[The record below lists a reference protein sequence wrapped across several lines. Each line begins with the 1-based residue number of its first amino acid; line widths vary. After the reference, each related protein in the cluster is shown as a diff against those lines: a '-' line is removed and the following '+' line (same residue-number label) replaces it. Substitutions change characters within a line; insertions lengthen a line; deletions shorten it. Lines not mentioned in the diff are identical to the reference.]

1 MDGLIP
7 CEVSSPLRPVR
18 PMDLRTQGLVR
29 PGPDSAMLAPHL
41 PPFLGAFSA
50 QHCAKY
56 SQQHLPQH
64 IQYEYDR
71 EQSRQEKE
79 QEKRQELQQL
89 MHKDKSEQSAV
100 ASPLVKQKLRSQILK
115 RKEQAA
121 LERTVS
127 NPFSSTTPR
136 GYRELAPD
144 PDMTPKPHMVTP
156 DVHHPLCDQSKDTPL
171 RRTASEPILKVKS
184 KLKKHINS
192 RQNPLQRKTSA
203 PPTVKHRTPDTL
215 DYSPSSSS
223 TPVSGCSSPNDS
235 LLSDSP
241 VTTGLAHEAQ
251 RLLLQ
256 DGTLAHFSLPC
267 STALPTNSARLTA
280 QGDRESGSHQ
290 RVARVLPHVYLPMEG
305 LSAAQLAHQRLQP
318 VLILEPSVLLHT
330 QLVNVRGLS
339 PGPLQYPS
347 SRLEGL
353 APPGLHRPL
362 GRTRSEP
369 PLHSHHHQH
378 QHQLMQQYHNA
389 LLLERL
395 KQNTHLGKLMT
406 KSSEKPR
413 VTQIPSKDMDPAET
427 GPGDGYQRR
436 RQSGTSSTESM
447 WDTESTSSGDYLGDH
462 TMEHTPLMNQSFRWE
477 QSRHLQVLTDRR
489 RQATH
494 LDPLGVPVALGPAHR
509 PLGRAQ
515 SSPASTSLPPPPQP
529 KDTPLSLAGPGS
541 ETTAKL
547 RFTTGL
553 VYDSQMLKHQ
563 CTCGDNSRHPE
574 HAGRIQSIWSR
585 LQERGLRNQCECIRS
600 RKATLEE
607 LQSVHSE
614 KHVLLY
620 GTNPLNRLKLDNRKL
635 AGILSQR
642 MFVMLPCGGV
652 GVDNDTIWNET
663 HTSTASRLAAGSVT
677 ELALRVAQG
686 ELKNGF
692 AVVRPPGHHAARS
705 TPLGFCFFN
714 SVAIAAKQLQ
724 HKLSI
729 SKILIVDWD
738 VHHGNG
744 TQSVFYNDSSVLYIS
759 LHRYDNGN
767 FFPGSGNPDE
777 VGAGAGEGFN
787 VNVAWTG
794 GLDPPMGDAEYL
806 AAFRTVVMPIAHEF
820 SPDMVLVSSGFDA
833 VNGHPAPLGGYKV
846 SAKCFGFLTRQLMG
860 LAGGRVVMAL
870 EGGHDLTAICDASEA
885 CVRILLGT
893 QVEPL
898 SQAVLERRPCR
909 NAVLSLQ
916 RVIQAQGEYW
926 QSLRAVAHTVDQSYL
941 QAQGQSVRRNSEDH
955 NNTLSAMASL
965 SMASLTTDRTHRD
978 ELMEGDCDSM

>member
-1 MDGLIP
+1 MPTALCVADPRMENPRDHLSSRVHFFHVHNDILRRSGEASSLLYKGKRVTIFANYTTAVAKKRASFGAVKRQLRDCTGVKFGLIYPAVLRLTLPDSSEHRFEDPALAANFINKNMKVAVVPHVDGLIP
-7 CEVSSPLRPVR
+7 REASSPLRPVR
-18 PMDLRTQGLVR
+18 PMDLRTQGL
-29 PGPDSAMLAPHL
+29 
-41 PPFLGAFSA
+41 
-50 QHCAKY
+50 HCAKY
-56 SQQHLPQH
+56 SQQLLPQH
-64 IQYEYDR
+64 IQYEFDR

-121 LERTVS
+121 LERTAS
-127 NPFSSTTPR
+127 NLFGSTTPR

-144 PDMTPKPHMVTP
+144 PDMTPKPLMVTP
-156 DVHHPLCDQSKDTPL
+156 DVHHPLCDQRKDMPL

-203 PPTVKHRTPDTL
+203 PPTVKHRTPDTQ

-241 VTTGLAHEAQ
+241 LTTGLAHETQ

-267 STALPTNSARLTA
+267 STALPTNSARLPT

-290 RVARVLPHVYLPMEG
+290 RVARVLPQVYLPMEG

-318 VLILEPSVLLHT
+318 LLILEPSVLLHT
-330 QLVNVRGLS
+330 QLVTVRGLS

-347 SRLEGL
+347 SRLECL
-353 APPGLHRPL
+353 APPGPHRPL

-369 PLHSHHHQH
+369 PLHSHHH

-406 KSSEKPR
+406 KSSEKSR

-477 QSRHLQVLTDRR
+477 QPRHLQVLTDRR

-494 LDPLGVPVALGPAHR
+494 LDPLDVPVVLGPAHR
-509 PLGRAQ
+509 PSVAP
-515 SSPASTSLPPPPQP
+515 SPPPPP
-529 KDTPLSLAGPGS
+529 PLYPLLHGPRTLHSLWPALVRRPPPSYASPLVRDTWGVLY
-541 ETTAKL
+541 
-547 RFTTGL
+547 GL

-635 AGILSQR
+635 S
-642 MFVMLPCGGV
+642 
-652 GVDNDTIWNET
+652 
-663 HTSTASRLAAGSVT
+663 
-677 ELALRVAQG
+677 
-686 ELKNGF
+686 
-692 AVVRPPGHHAARS
+692 
-705 TPLGFCFFN
+705 
-714 SVAIAAKQLQ
+714 
-724 HKLSI
+724 
-729 SKILIVDWD
+729 
-738 VHHGNG
+738 
-744 TQSVFYNDSSVLYIS
+744 
-759 LHRYDNGN
+759 
-767 FFPGSGNPDE
+767 
-777 VGAGAGEGFN
+777 
-787 VNVAWTG
+787 
-794 GLDPPMGDAEYL
+794 
-806 AAFRTVVMPIAHEF
+806 
-820 SPDMVLVSSGFDA
+820 
-833 VNGHPAPLGGYKV
+833 
-846 SAKCFGFLTRQLMG
+846 
-860 LAGGRVVMAL
+860 
-870 EGGHDLTAICDASEA
+870 
-885 CVRILLGT
+885 
-893 QVEPL
+893 
-898 SQAVLERRPCR
+898 
-909 NAVLSLQ
+909 
-916 RVIQAQGEYW
+916 
-926 QSLRAVAHTVDQSYL
+926 
-941 QAQGQSVRRNSEDH
+941 
-955 NNTLSAMASL
+955 
-965 SMASLTTDRTHRD
+965 
-978 ELMEGDCDSM
+978 